1 MTISAQQVKELRTK
15 TGIGFMDCKQALEE
29 TGGDLHKA
37 VEYLRKKGMATAA
50 KKAGRATTQGTVFS
64 YIHGNGRIGVL
75 VEINCETDFVARTA
89 AFQELSKDIAMQ
101 IAASGPLYV
110 SREDVP
116 AECVEKEKEIV
127 RAQMGEIKKPE
138 EMLQKIIE
146 GKMDKSFYA
155 KVCLMDQP
163 FIKDDSK
170 TIKSL
175 ITEKISQLG
184 ENIVVSRFA
193 RYELG
198 EQSE

>member
-29 TGGDLHKA
+29 TGGDQEKA
-37 VEYLRKKGMATAA
+37 IEFLRKKGLATAA
-50 KKAGRATTQGTVFS
+50 KKAGRATGQGAITS

-101 IAASGPLYV
+101 IAASRPIYV

-116 AECVEKEKEIV
+116 AEYIEKEKEII
-127 RAQMGEIKKPE
+127 RAQMGDIKKPE

-146 GKMDKSFYA
+146 GKMDKGFYS
-155 KVCLMDQP
+155 KVCLLEQP

-198 EQSE
+198 EHSE

>member
-1 MTISAQQVKELRTK
+1 MAISAQQVKELRTK

-29 TGGDLHKA
+29 TGGDMEKA
-37 VEYLRKKGMATAA
+37 VEHLRKKGLATAA
-50 KKAGRATTQGTVFS
+50 KKAGRAATQGAVTS
-64 YIHGNGRIGVL
+64 YIHGAGRIGVL
-75 VEINCETDFVARTA
+75 VEVNCETDFVARTE
-89 AFQELSKDIAMQ
+89 AFMELSKDIAMQ
-101 IAASGPLYV
+101 IAASKPLYV

-116 AECVEKEKEIV
+116 AECVEKEKEIIK
-127 RAQMGEIKKPE
+127 AQMGDVKKPE

-146 GKMDKSFYA
+146 GKIDKGFYS
-155 KVCLMDQP
+155 KVCLLDQP

-170 TIKSL
+170 TVKSL
-175 ITEKISQLG
+175 ITEKIAQLG

>member
-29 TGGDLHKA
+29 TDGDLEKA
-37 VEYLRKKGMATAA
+37 IEHLRKKGMATAA
-50 KKAGRATTQGTVFS
+50 KKAGRATSQGAVLS

-75 VEINCETDFVARTA
+75 VEVNCETDFVARTE

-101 IAASGPLYV
+101 IAASRPIYV

-116 AECVEKEKEIV
+116 TECVEKEKEIV
-127 RAQMGEIKKPE
+127 KAQMGDIKKPE

-146 GKMDKSFYA
+146 GKMDKSFFA
-155 KVCLMDQP
+155 KVCLLDQP

-170 TIKSL
+170 TVKSL
-175 ITEKISQLG
+175 IADKISQLG

-198 EQSE
+198 EKSE

>member
-1 MTISAQQVKELRTK
+1 MTISAQQVKDLRTK

-29 TGGDLHKA
+29 TGGDLEKA
-37 VEYLRKKGMATAA
+37 VEHLRKKGLATAA
-50 KKAGRATTQGTVFS
+50 KKAGRATKQGAVTS

-101 IAASGPLYV
+101 IAASRPLFV

-127 RAQMGEIKKPE
+127 RAQLGEMKKPE
-138 EMLQKIIE
+138 EMLQKIVE
-146 GKMDKSFYA
+146 GKMEKSFYA
-155 KVCLMDQP
+155 RACLLDQP

-175 ITEKISQLG
+175 ITDKISQLG

>member
-29 TGGDLHKA
+29 TGGDLEKA
-37 VEYLRKKGMATAA
+37 IEHLRKKGMATAA
-50 KKAGRATTQGTVFS
+50 KKAGRATGQGAVFS
-64 YIHGNGRIGVL
+64 YIHGGGRIGVL
-75 VEINCETDFVARTA
+75 VEVNCETDFVARTA

-101 IAASGPLYV
+101 IAASRPIYV

-116 AECVEKEKEIV
+116 PECVEKEKEIV
-127 RAQMGEIKKPE
+127 KAQMGDIKKPE

-146 GKMDKSFYA
+146 GKMEKSFYA

-175 ITEKISQLG
+175 ITDKISQLG

>member
-1 MTISAQQVKELRTK
+1 MTISAQQVKELRIK

-29 TGGDLHKA
+29 TDGDVEKA

-50 KKAGRATTQGTVFS
+50 KKAGRATSQGAVIS

-75 VEINCETDFVARTA
+75 VEVNCETDFVARTA

-101 IAASGPLYV
+101 IAASRPIYV

-127 RAQMGEIKKPE
+127 KAQMGDIKKPE
-138 EMLQKIIE
+138 EMLQKIVE
-146 GKMDKSFYA
+146 GKMEKSFYA

-184 ENIVVSRFA
+184 ENLVVSRFA

>member
-1 MTISAQQVKELRTK
+1 MAISAQQVKELRTK

-37 VEYLRKKGMATAA
+37 VEYLRKRGLSTAA

-89 AFQELSKDIAMQ
+89 AFLELSKDIAMQ

-116 AECVEKEKEIV
+116 AECVEKEREIV

-175 ITEKISQLG
+175 ITEKISQFG